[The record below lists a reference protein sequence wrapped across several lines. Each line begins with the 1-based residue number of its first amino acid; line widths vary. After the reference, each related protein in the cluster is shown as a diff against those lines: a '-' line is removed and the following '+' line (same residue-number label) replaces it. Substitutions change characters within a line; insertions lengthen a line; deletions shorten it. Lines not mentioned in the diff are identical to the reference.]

1 MSFRYNDLPANR
13 TVLWREGVPINLR
26 ALHEHFFIRPLA
38 DHFFLTHPTV
48 FDTRYAQD
56 HLPVREQSAAVGHAV
71 RAMVLY
77 SGMADVAYESG
88 DPQLIAALHRLHD
101 SVTLRRMYVTG
112 GIGPSSKNEGFTDDY
127 DLPNE
132 NAYQETC
139 ASAGMVLWNY
149 RMFKLTGDGGYVD
162 LLEQSLYNAVLA
174 GVSLEG
180 NTFCY
185 ATPLACDS
193 KFRRQPWFE
202 VPCCPTTAARFFP
215 SIGRYIY
222 SQSPDGIWVNLYI
235 GGQARV
241 NLPNGHAATVKQ
253 TTNYPWE
260 GRVKLQVSPQ
270 TPQEFALR
278 LRLPGWGSGSTMRL
292 NGKKIS
298 VPVSKGLRPDQQE
311 MGARRR
317 RDANHSHADREVG
330 SQSQRFAI
338 SRQSRAAPR
347 AAHLLPRATRQQDR
361 SGPHRSAAVSQLGG
375 AFRAHAA
382 RRPRSRPC
390 SDLVC
395 SGARSLCA
403 DGQIRN
409 ATTTYA
415 GP

>member
-1 MSFRYNDLPANR
+1 VSFRYNDLPANR

-174 GVSLEG
+174 GSRSR
-180 NTFCY
+180 
-185 ATPLACDS
+185 ATPFAMLLRSPATPNSGASLGS
-193 KFRRQPWFE
+193 KFPAALPPRR
-202 VPCCPTTAARFFP
+202 
-215 SIGRYIY
+215 
-222 SQSPDGIWVNLYI
+222 
-235 GGQARV
+235 
-241 NLPNGHAATVKQ
+241 
-253 TTNYPWE
+253 
-260 GRVKLQVSPQ
+260 
-270 TPQEFALR
+270 
-278 LRLPGWGSGSTMRL
+278 
-292 NGKKIS
+292 
-298 VPVSKGLRPDQQE
+298 
-311 MGARRR
+311 
-317 RDANHSHADREVG
+317 
-330 SQSQRFAI
+330 
-338 SRQSRAAPR
+338 
-347 AAHLLPRATRQQDR
+347 
-361 SGPHRSAAVSQLGG
+361 
-375 AFRAHAA
+375 AF
-382 RRPRSRPC
+382 SRP
-390 SDLVC
+390 
-395 SGARSLCA
+395 SGVISTASLPTA
-403 DGQIRN
+403 FG
-409 ATTTYA
+409 
-415 GP
+415 